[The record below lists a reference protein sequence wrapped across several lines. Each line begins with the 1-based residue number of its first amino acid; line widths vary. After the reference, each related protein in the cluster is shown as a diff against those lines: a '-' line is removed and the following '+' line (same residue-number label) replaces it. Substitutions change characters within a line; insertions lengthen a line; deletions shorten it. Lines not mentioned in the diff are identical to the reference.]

1 MRDSNPRK
9 HASSGQFLNFCYSHV
24 TATNLQSLT
33 TLDISSLAESEGFEP
48 PKTIRYRK
56 SFILNGYQLII
67 YVTFAYHL
75 LHLCYANR
83 CKNLSHKVR
92 FRTTRYH
99 V

>member
-9 HASSGQFLNFCYSHV
+9 HASSGQFSNLCYTYV
-24 TATNLQSLT
+24 TPNLIQNLA

-56 SFILNGYQLII
+56 LFILNGYLLII
-67 YVTFAYHL
+67 YVTFTYHL

-92 FRTTRYH
+92 FRTKRYR